1 MRACTEDSRIHSNGD
16 LTSVTLRSRCAIYY
30 IFCHKVALPCFNLKI
45 LRADHWFHVA
55 IYIRAL
61 IDQLDSVEMQH
72 DEDEKIGD
80 SEVQN
85 TGPEEQTAQKAAATR
100 TSPLSIGQIYL
111 GAPQKPC
118 SIEVI
123 LGEHIEDPAFQNFS
137 RSLTTF
143 FLGEF
148 GRDFINSAQLSP
160 ATIVRI

>member
-1 MRACTEDSRIHSNGD
+1 MEDSRINSNGN

-30 IFCHKVALPCFNLKI
+30 IFCHKVALPCFKI
-45 LRADHWFHVA
+45 LQADHWFHVA
-55 IYIRAL
+55 IYIWAL
-61 IDQLDSVEMQH
+61 IDQLDSAEMQH
-72 DEDEKIGD
+72 VEDEKIGD
-80 SEVQN
+80 SGVQD
-85 TGPEEQTAQKAAATR
+85 TGPEEQIAQKAAATQ

-143 FLGEF
+143 FLGVF
-148 GRDFINSAQLSP
+148 GRDFINSVQLLP

>member
-1 MRACTEDSRIHSNGD
+1 MPFTH
-16 LTSVTLRSRCAIYY
+16 
-30 IFCHKVALPCFNLKI
+30 IFCHKVALPCFKI

-61 IDQLDSVEMQH
+61 IDQLDSAEMQRV
-72 DEDEKIGD
+72 EDENNQKIED
-80 SEVQN
+80 SEVQD
-85 TGPEEQTAQKAAATR
+85 TGDSEKTAQKAAAT
-100 TSPLSIGQIYL
+100 SPLSIGHIYL

-123 LGEHIEDPAFQNFS
+123 LGEHMEDPAFQNFS